1 MSVALNQKLNMIKL
15 SEESMLEAKIGWKL
29 GSWAK
34 QPSCE
39 CKEKFLKEIK
49 SAASLSTWMIK
60 S

>member
-1 MSVALNQKLNMIKL
+1 MSVTLNQKLNMIKL
-15 SEESMLEAKIGWKL
+15 SEESMLKAKIGWKL

-49 SAASLSTWMIK
+49 SATSLSTWMIK

>member
-34 QPSCE
+34 QQ
-39 CKEKFLKEIK
+39 EKFLKEIK